1 MKMNLSQSF
10 KMAVKSIS
18 ASKMRTFLT
27 MLGIIIGVCAV
38 IVLVSVVQGS
48 TGSITESI
56 ESLGA
61 NSINVRFTG
70 RNSTKSVSYDEMKQ
84 FGEENSEYI
93 SYVVP
98 NMTGNGRVK
107 YQTSNL
113 NVSVVGTTPDYLT
126 VKNRDVENGR
136 FINDMD
142 VERRRKVAVLGSYN
156 ARELFGFE
164 DPIDK
169 QIKINNELYTVV
181 GVLEAI
187 SDSEESS
194 DDDTLII
201 PYSAGRLIFRTNKIR
216 SYVVW
221 ASTAENVESAVSRVE
236 NFLFSKFENENEY
249 SVISVASM
257 MDALDEITG
266 MMALLTAGI
275 AGISLV
281 VGGIGIM
288 NIMLVS
294 VTERTRE
301 IGIRKAIGARRSS
314 IMSQFLIEAALV
326 SGMGGIIG
334 IILSCFGTAILGN
347 VMGIDAFPS
356 IFVMLGAF
364 LFSAVIGIFF
374 GWAPASKASKL
385 NPIDALHAD

>member
-1 MKMNLSQSF
+1 
-10 KMAVKSIS
+10 
-18 ASKMRTFLT
+18 

-61 NSINVRFTG
+61 NSINVNLTG
-70 RNSTKSVSYDEMKQ
+70 RNSTKSVSYDEMKE
-84 FGEENSEYI
+84 FMEENREYV

-98 NMTGNGRVK
+98 YMSGSGRVK
-107 YQTSNL
+107 YQSSNL
-113 NVSVVGTTPDYLT
+113 NVSLVGTTPDYIT
-126 VKNRDVENGR
+126 VKNRDIGNGR

-142 VERRRKVAVLGSYN
+142 VERRRKVAVIGSYN
-156 ARELFGFE
+156 AQELFGFE

-187 SDSEESS
+187 SDSEEGS
-194 DDDTLII
+194 DDDTVII
-201 PYSAGRLIFRTNKIR
+201 PYSSGRLIFRTSKIR

-221 ASTAENVESAVSRVE
+221 ASTAENVDAAVERVE
-236 NFLFSKFENENEY
+236 NFLYSKFGDEDEY
-249 SVISVASM
+249 SVISIASM
-257 MDALDEITG
+257 MDTLDEITG
-266 MMALLTAGI
+266 MMTILTAGI

-301 IGIRKAIGARRSS
+301 IGIRKAIGAKRSS
-314 IMSQFLIEAALV
+314 IMAQFLIEAAIV
-326 SGMGGIIG
+326 SCMGGVIG
-334 IILSCFGTAILGN
+334 IILSCFGTVILGN

-356 IFVMLGAF
+356 IFVMFGAF
-364 LFSAVIGIFF
+364 AFSAVIGIFF

>member
-1 MKMNLSQSF
+1 MNLKQAF
-10 KMAVKSIS
+10 KMAIKSIA

-48 TGSITESI
+48 TGSITDSI

-61 NSINVRFTG
+61 NSITVSFTG
-70 RNSTKSVSYDEMKQ
+70 RNSTKYVSFEEMQ
-84 FGEENSEYI
+84 EFMEENPDYI

-98 NMTGNGRVK
+98 NMTRQNSTVK
-107 YQTSNL
+107 YQSSNITS
-113 NVSVVGTTPDYLT
+113 SVTGTTADYLA
-126 VKNRDVENGR
+126 VKNREVTNGR
-136 FINDMD
+136 FINEID
-142 VERRRKVAVLGSYN
+142 VERRRKVAVIGSYN
-156 ARELFGFE
+156 VQELFGFE

-169 QIKINNELYTVV
+169 KIKINNELYTVV
-181 GVLEAI
+181 GVLDEI
-187 SDSEESS
+187 SDSEQSS
-194 DDDTLII
+194 EDNIIVI
-201 PYSAGRLIFRTNKIR
+201 PYSAGRMLFRTSKIR
-216 SYVVW
+216 SYTVWSATADCVDETTAILKQFLYEKFGDEDEYNVV
-221 ASTAENVESAVSRVE
+221 
-236 NFLFSKFENENEY
+236 
-249 SVISVASM
+249 SVASM

-301 IGIRKAIGARRSS
+301 IGIRKAIGAKRSS
-314 IMSQFLIEAALV
+314 ILSQFLIESALV
-326 SGMGGIIG
+326 SCMGGLVG
-334 IILSCFGTAILGN
+334 IILSVIGTLILGN
-347 VMGIDAFPS
+347 VMGINAFPS
-356 IFVMLGAF
+356 FGVMLGAF
-364 LFSAVIGIFF
+364 AFSAAIGIFF
-374 GWAPASKASKL
+374 GWAPANKAAKL

>member
-1 MKMNLSQSF
+1 MNLTQSF
-10 KMAVKSIS
+10 KMAIKSIS

-61 NSINVRFTG
+61 NSINVIFTG
-70 RNSTKSVSYDEMKQ
+70 RNSTKSVSYEEMVEFLDE
-84 FGEENSEYI
+84 NREYI

-107 YQTSNL
+107 YQSSNL
-113 NVSVVGTTPDYLT
+113 NSSVVGTTPDYLT
-126 VKNRDVENGR
+126 VKNRDIQSGR

-142 VERRRKVAVLGSYN
+142 VQKRRKVAVIGSYN

-181 GVLEAI
+181 GVLDAI
-187 SDSEESS
+187 SNSEGGS
-194 DDDTLII
+194 DDDTVII
-201 PYSAGRLIFRTNKIR
+201 PYSAGRLIFRTSKIR

-221 ASTAENVESAVSRVE
+221 ASTAENVEEAVDRVE
-236 NFLFSKFENENEY
+236 RFLYSKFGDEDEY

-257 MDALDEITG
+257 MDTLDEITG
-266 MMALLTAGI
+266 MMTILTAGI

-301 IGIRKAIGARRSS
+301 IGIRKAIGAKRSS

-326 SGMGGIIG
+326 SCLGGVIG
-334 IILSCFGTAILGN
+334 ILLSCFGTVILGN

>member
-1 MKMNLSQSF
+1 MNLKQAF
-10 KMAVKSIS
+10 KMAIKSIA

-48 TGSITESI
+48 TGSITDSI

-61 NSINVRFTG
+61 NSITVSFTG
-70 RNSTKSVSYDEMKQ
+70 RNSTKYVSFEEMQ
-84 FGEENSEYI
+84 EFMEENPDYI

-98 NMTGNGRVK
+98 NMTRQNSTIK
-107 YQTSNL
+107 YTSSNITSP
-113 NVSVVGTTPDYLT
+113 VTGTTADYLA
-126 VKNRDVENGR
+126 VKNREVTNGR
-136 FINDMD
+136 FINEID
-142 VERRRKVAVLGSYN
+142 VERRRKVAVIGSYN
-156 ARELFGFE
+156 VQELFGFE

-169 QIKINNELYTVV
+169 KIKINNELYTVV
-181 GVLEAI
+181 GVLDEI
-187 SDSEESS
+187 SDSEQMSE
-194 DDDTLII
+194 DNMIII
-201 PYSAGRLIFRTNKIR
+201 PYSSGRLIFGTGKIR
-216 SYVVW
+216 SYTIW
-221 ASTAENVESAVSRVE
+221 SATAECVEEATRLIE
-236 NFLFSKFENENEY
+236 RFLYSKFGDEDEY
-249 SVISVASM
+249 NVVSVASM

-301 IGIRKAIGARRSS
+301 IGIRKAIGAKRSS
-314 IMSQFLIEAALV
+314 ILSQFLIESALV
-326 SGMGGIIG
+326 SCMGGLVG
-334 IILSCFGTAILGN
+334 IILSVIGTSILGGA
-347 VMGIDAFPS
+347 MGINAFPS
-356 IFVMLGAF
+356 FGVIFGAF
-364 LFSAVIGIFF
+364 AFSAAIGIFF
-374 GWAPASKASKL
+374 GWAPANKAAKL

>member
-1 MKMNLSQSF
+1 
-10 KMAVKSIS
+10 MAIKSITS
-18 ASKMRTFLT
+18 SKMRTFLT

-61 NSINVRFTG
+61 NSITVMFTG
-70 RNSTKSVSYDEMKQ
+70 RNSSKNVSYEEMQ
-84 FGEENSEYI
+84 EFMADNEEYI

-98 NMTGNGRVK
+98 SLTMPSTVK
-107 YQTSNL
+107 YKSENLTST
-113 NVSVVGTTPDYLT
+113 VTGTTSDYIT
-126 VKNRDVENGR
+126 VKNRDISNGR
-136 FINDMD
+136 FISDMD
-142 VERRRKVAVLGSYN
+142 VERRRRVAVIGSYN
-156 ARELFGFE
+156 AQELFGFE

-169 QIKINNELYTVV
+169 QIKLNNELYTVV
-181 GVLEAI
+181 GVFEDI
-187 SDSEESS
+187 SDSEEGS
-194 DDDTLII
+194 DDDIIVI
-201 PYSAGRLIFRTNKIR
+201 PYSSGRMIFRTSKIR

-221 ASTAENVESAVSRVE
+221 ASSYENVEEATTRVK
-236 NFLFSKFENENEY
+236 NFLYSKFQDEDEY

-257 MDALDEITG
+257 MDSLNEITG
-266 MMALLTAGI
+266 MMTLLTAGI

-301 IGIRKAIGARRSS
+301 IGIRKAIGAKRMS
-314 IMSQFLIEAALV
+314 IMAQFLIEAAIV
-326 SGMGGIIG
+326 SCMGGVVG
-334 IILSCFGTAILGN
+334 IVIGTAGSVILGN
-347 VMGIDAFPS
+347 MMDIKAFPNVW
-356 IFVMLGAF
+356 VMLGAF

-374 GWAPASKASKL
+374 GWAPANKASKL

>member
-1 MKMNLSQSF
+1 MNLSQSF
-10 KMAVKSIS
+10 KMAIKSIS
-18 ASKMRTFLT
+18 SSKMRTFLT

-70 RNSTKSVSYDEMKQ
+70 RNSTKFVSYDEMKT
-84 FGEENSEYI
+84 FGEENSEYV
-93 SYVVP
+93 SYIVP
-98 NMTGNGRVK
+98 NMTGSGRVK
-107 YQTSNL
+107 YQSSNL
-113 NVSVVGTTPDYLT
+113 SVSIVGTTPDYLT
-126 VKNRDVENGR
+126 VKNRKVSNGR
-136 FINDMD
+136 FVSEMD
-142 VERRRKVAVLGSYN
+142 IQRRRKVAILGSYN

-164 DPIDK
+164 DPVDK
-169 QIKINNELYTVV
+169 QIKINNELYTVI

-187 SDSEESS
+187 SDSEEGS
-194 DDDTLII
+194 DDDTIII
-201 PYSAGRLIFRTNKIR
+201 PYSAGRLIFKTSKIR

-221 ASTAENVESAVSRVE
+221 ASTAENVEEAVNRVE
-236 NFLFSKFENENEY
+236 NFLFSKFGDDNEY

-257 MDALDEITG
+257 MDTLDEITG
-266 MMALLTAGI
+266 MMTLLTAGI

-301 IGIRKAIGARRSS
+301 IGIRKAIGAKRSS
-314 IMSQFLIEAALV
+314 IMAQFLIEAALV

-334 IILSCFGTAILGN
+334 IILSCFGTVILGN
-347 VMGIDAFPS
+347 IMGINAFPS
-356 IFVMLGAF
+356 FFVMFGAF
-364 LFSAVIGIFF
+364 AFSAVIGIFF

>member
-1 MKMNLSQSF
+1 MNLSQSF
-10 KMAVKSIS
+10 KMAIKSVS
-18 ASKMRTFLT
+18 SSKMRTFLT

-61 NSINVRFTG
+61 NSINVNLTG
-70 RNSTKSVSYDEMKQ
+70 RNSTKSVSYDEMKE
-84 FGEENSEYI
+84 FMEENREYV

-98 NMTGNGRVK
+98 YMSGSGRVK
-107 YQTSNL
+107 YQSSNL
-113 NVSVVGTTPDYLT
+113 NVSLVGTTPDYIT
-126 VKNRDVENGR
+126 VKNRDIGNGR

-142 VERRRKVAVLGSYN
+142 VERRRKVAVIGSYN
-156 ARELFGFE
+156 AQELFGFE

-187 SDSEESS
+187 SDSEEGS
-194 DDDTLII
+194 DDDTVII
-201 PYSAGRLIFRTNKIR
+201 PYSSGRLIFRTSKIR

-221 ASTAENVESAVSRVE
+221 ASTAENVDAAVERVE
-236 NFLFSKFENENEY
+236 NFLYSKFGDEDEY
-249 SVISVASM
+249 SVISIASM
-257 MDALDEITG
+257 MDTLDEITG
-266 MMALLTAGI
+266 MMTILTAGI

-301 IGIRKAIGARRSS
+301 IGIRKAIGAKRSS
-314 IMSQFLIEAALV
+314 IMAQFLIEAAIV
-326 SGMGGIIG
+326 SCMGGVIG
-334 IILSCFGTAILGN
+334 IILSCFGTVILGN

-356 IFVMLGAF
+356 IFVMFGAF
-364 LFSAVIGIFF
+364 AFSAVIGIFF

>member
-1 MKMNLSQSF
+1 MNLSQAF
-10 KMAVKSIS
+10 KMAIKSIT

-48 TGSITESI
+48 TGSITDSI

-61 NSINVRFTG
+61 NSITVSFTG
-70 RNSTKSVSYDEMKQ
+70 RNSTKNVTYEEMQK
-84 FGEENSEYI
+84 FKEDNPDYVA
-93 SYVVP
+93 YVVP
-98 NMTGNGRVK
+98 NMSSMGSMIK
-107 YQTSNL
+107 YQSNNITS
-113 NVSVVGTTPDYLT
+113 SVTGTTPDYIK
-126 VKNRDVENGR
+126 VKNREVSNGR
-136 FINDMD
+136 FINEMD
-142 VERRRKVAVLGSYN
+142 VERRRKVAVIGSYN
-156 ARELFGFE
+156 AQELFGFD

-169 QIKINNELYTVV
+169 QIKINNEIYTVV

-194 DDDTLII
+194 EDNTIII
-201 PYSAGRLIFRTNKIR
+201 PYSSGRMIFRTSKIR
-216 SYVVW
+216 SYIVW
-221 ASTAENVESAVSRVE
+221 SATADCVEE
-236 NFLFSKFENENEY
+236 TTQMLNNFLLSKFGDEDEY
-249 SVISVASM
+249 NVVSVASM

-314 IMSQFLIEAALV
+314 ILAQFLIESAVV
-326 SGMGGIIG
+326 SCMGGLVG
-334 IILSCFGTAILGN
+334 IILSIIGTLILGN
-347 VMGIDAFPS
+347 AMGINAFPS
-356 IFVMLGAF
+356 IGVMFGAF
-364 LFSAVIGIFF
+364 AFSAAIGIFF
-374 GWAPASKASKL
+374 GWAPANKAAKL

>member
-1 MKMNLSQSF
+1 
-10 KMAVKSIS
+10 MAIKSIS

-61 NSINVRFTG
+61 NSINVIFTG
-70 RNSTKSVSYDEMKQ
+70 RNSTKSVSYEEMVEFLDE
-84 FGEENSEYI
+84 NREYI

-107 YQTSNL
+107 YQSSNL
-113 NVSVVGTTPDYLT
+113 NSSVVGTTPDYLT
-126 VKNRDVENGR
+126 VKNRDIQSGR

-142 VERRRKVAVLGSYN
+142 VQKRRKVAVIGSYN

-181 GVLEAI
+181 GVLDAI
-187 SDSEESS
+187 SNSEGGS
-194 DDDTLII
+194 DDDTVII
-201 PYSAGRLIFRTNKIR
+201 PYSAGRLIFRTSKIR

-221 ASTAENVESAVSRVE
+221 ASTAENVEEAVDRVE
-236 NFLFSKFENENEY
+236 RFLYSKFGDEDEY

-257 MDALDEITG
+257 MDTLDEITG
-266 MMALLTAGI
+266 MMTILTAGI

-301 IGIRKAIGARRSS
+301 IGIRKAIGAKRSS

-326 SGMGGIIG
+326 SCLGGVIG
-334 IILSCFGTAILGN
+334 ILLSCFGTVILGN